1 MEGSMRTV
9 FMVLLVGALSWSAV
23 VADEPRAGQAETTA
37 GWVKYPDNPVLGD
50 DLGTCFDVSVLKE
63 GDTYRMWFS
72 GQARGS
78 GQ

>member
-1 MEGSMRTV
+1 MEGSMKT
-9 FMVLLVGALSWSAV
+9 VLLVFLVEAFSWSAI
-23 VADEPRAGQAETTA
+23 VADEPRVGQAEATT
-37 GWVKYPDNPVLGD
+37 GWVKYPGNPVLGG